1 MTSQGKAMSDFVPTG
16 KHDPAC
22 PDCKGS
28 GERDSGGTHP
38 WGAPA
43 MMPCD
48 CDRQPKNDPTLPK
61 HDLHWYAEKCGV
73 SVEQIRLD
81 LGLPPDD
88 AIRRNSVGCAALDD
102 IISHSKELQSAF
114 KARVRLAQSEDRNA
128 VKAMEEVHEPW
139 EGPRDAYESFW
150 KRESAV
156 IDRIIHQARF
166 ARGRETS

>member
-1 MTSQGKAMSDFVPTG
+1 MSTDFVPTG

-48 CDRQPKNDPTLPK
+48 CDRQPK
-61 HDLHWYAEKCGV
+61 HDLHYYAERLGV
-73 SVEQIRLD
+73 PVEQIRKD

-88 AIRRNSVGCAALDD
+88 DAIRRNSIGCAALDD
-102 IISHSKELQSAF
+102 IISHSRDLQSAMA
-114 KARVRLAQSEDRNA
+114 ARIRLAKSEDRNRISA
-128 VKAMEEVHEPW
+128 ATLSGEEYH
-139 EGPRDAYESFW
+139 GPTDEIESYW
-150 KRESAV
+150 KHQSTV
-156 IDRIIHQARF
+156 LDRIIYQARF
-166 ARGRETS
+166 ARGHQTS